1 MKKMLQQAQKMQ
13 KEVEQAQNKLK
24 EVVVEG
30 YSGGQS
36 VTVTATATKE
46 ILSLTIS
53 EALVDTEEIEVLQ
66 DLIVIAIN
74 EALNKA
80 EDESNKVMSKF
91 TGGMPGLF

>member
-1 MKKMLQQAQKMQ
+1 MLQQAQKMQ